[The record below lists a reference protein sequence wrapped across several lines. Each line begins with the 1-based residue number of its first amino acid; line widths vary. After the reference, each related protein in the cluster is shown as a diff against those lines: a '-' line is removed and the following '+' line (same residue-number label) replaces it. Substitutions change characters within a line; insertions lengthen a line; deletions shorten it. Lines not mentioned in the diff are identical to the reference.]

1 MNRKMIVFLSG
12 LMLVF
17 LVLSYG
23 GWNLRT
29 STEAVNKTVITA
41 VDYREL
47 WKTASNANADMDQ
60 TLKQLFDKGV
70 RYIGVKEL
78 TLRDLAFRG
87 DLYIQEYGPF
97 IAYNQSYSPEDWE
110 QARQAL
116 AQKGMTPNNISPSS
130 LVLVVKKTEV
140 ADFLSRELSS
150 RYQPE
155 QIIRFQ
161 SGGSEYFI
169 LDIELTQLDQRK
181 EAVPQLDAIVGF
193 DQNVL
198 DKLHKQGFSLIL
210 RPENSKGSNLQY
222 IADYQQLIDRY
233 NIKYILFSNEVPGYS
248 RDLQPI
254 EQLINKNHLLVG
266 IVETSEQL
274 KYLAQPGL
282 DPVMAAT
289 GYQVNRV
296 YSTTNDDYV
305 QTIDERYYRWM
316 RAVIDRGIR
325 VVYISPFK
333 DIKKSYSTNLDNTIK
348 IIGDFHWDIVT
359 KGFVLNQDLGHLPT
373 ASNPPW
379 RLLMIGFSLLAA
391 GTLYLG
397 LLFKLKP
404 PWIIGLLA
412 VGAIGLIAAI
422 FLVHM
427 DLTKL
432 FALAAAIIYP
442 SLSSLLL
449 LLYLRDSQSGL
460 PLKLLSSLG
469 IIVAVNMIGAYTII
483 CSLSDIQFIMNI
495 KEFTGVKLSFLFP
508 LLLFALNYFSC
519 FSGQQNL
526 FRYIWDVLNTKPS
539 YLVLLLFFL
548 AAGAGY
554 YYIGR
559 SGNNLV
565 SVSGLELKLR
575 EILEGN
581 LLARP
586 RFKEIIIG
594 YPALFA
600 AVYLYHKYRQEA
612 WLLILGFA
620 IIIGSISMVNSFCHV
635 FTAAYI
641 SIIRTAGGLM
651 LGIPAGLIAITGIW
665 FVEKCI
671 EAGGLRYKD

>member
-1 MNRKMIVFLSG
+1 MNRKMIAGLSG
-12 LMLVF
+12 LLLVF
-17 LVLSYG
+17 LALSYG

-29 STEAVNKTVITA
+29 STEAANKTVITA

-60 TLKQLFDKGV
+60 TLTQLYNQGV

-97 IAYNQSYSPEDWE
+97 VAYSQGYSPKDWE
-110 QARQAL
+110 QSRQAL
-116 AQKGMTPNNISPSS
+116 AMKGLTPDNISPSS
-130 LVLVVKKTEV
+130 LVLVIKKNDV
-140 ADFLSRELSS
+140 ADFISRELGS

-161 SGGSEYFI
+161 SGGIDYFI

-193 DQNVL
+193 DRAVL
-198 DKLHKQGFSLIL
+198 DKLQKQGFSLIL

-222 IADYQQLIDRY
+222 IVDYQQLIDRY
-233 NIKYILFSNEVPGYS
+233 HIKYILFSNEVPGYL

-282 DPVMAAT
+282 DPVLYAT

-348 IIGDFHWDIVT
+348 IIGDFHQDIVT
-359 KGFVLNQDLGHLPT
+359 KGFVLNQDLKHLPT
-373 ASNPPW
+373 TSNPPW
-379 RLLMIGFSLLAA
+379 RLLMIGLSLLTA

-404 PWIIGLLA
+404 PWIAGLLV

-432 FALAAAIIYP
+432 LALAAAIIYP
-442 SLSSLLL
+442 ALSSLLL
-449 LLYLRDSQSGL
+449 LLYLRDSHSGL
-460 PLKLLSSLG
+460 PVKLLSSLG
-469 IIVAVNMIGAYTII
+469 IIVAINMIGAYTII

-526 FRYIWDVLNTKPS
+526 FRYIWDVLNAKPS

-586 RFKEIIIG
+586 RFKEILIG

-612 WLLILGFA
+612 WLLILGFG

-635 FTAAYI
+635 FTAATI

-651 LGIPAGLIAITGIW
+651 LGIPAGLLTILAIW
-665 FVEKCI
+665 LLEK
-671 EAGGLRYKD
+671 AVKRWWVY

>member
-1 MNRKMIVFLSG
+1 MNRKMIVMLSG
-12 LMLVF
+12 LLLVF
-17 LVLSYG
+17 LALSYG
-23 GWNLRT
+23 GWKLRT
-29 STEAVNKTVITA
+29 DTEAENKTVITA

-60 TLKQLFDKGV
+60 TLKQLYDQGV

-78 TLRDLAFRG
+78 TLRDMAFRG
-87 DLYIQEYGPF
+87 DLYIQDYGPF
-97 IAYNQSYSPEDWE
+97 MAHSQSYSPKDWE

-116 AQKGMTPNNISPSS
+116 ANRGLTPDKITPSS
-130 LVLVVKKTEV
+130 LVLVTKKAGV
-140 ADFLSRELSS
+140 ADFISRELGS

-161 SGGSEYFI
+161 NSGVDYFI

-193 DQNVL
+193 DQTVL
-198 DKLHKQGFSLIL
+198 DKLRQQGFSLIL

-222 IADYQQLIDRY
+222 VADYQQLIDRY
-233 NIKYILFSNEVPGYS
+233 TIKYILFSNEVPGYPNN
-248 RDLQPI
+248 LLAI
-254 EQLINKNHLLVG
+254 ENLINKNNLLVG

-274 KYLAQPGL
+274 KYLPQPGL
-282 DPVMAAT
+282 DPVLYAT
-289 GYQVNRV
+289 GYQINRV

-333 DIKKSYSTNLDNTIK
+333 DVKKSYSTNLDNTIK
-348 IIGDFHWDIVT
+348 VIGDFHRDIVT
-359 KGFVLNQDLGHLPT
+359 KGFVLNQDLKHLPT
-373 ASNPPW
+373 TSNPPW
-379 RLLMIGFSLLAA
+379 RMMMIGLSLLTA

-404 PWIIGLLA
+404 PWIIALLVA
-412 VGAIGLIAAI
+412 GALGLIAAI

-432 FALAAAIIYP
+432 FALASAIIYP

-449 LLYLRDSQSGL
+449 LLYLRDSRAGL
-460 PLKLLSSLG
+460 ALNLLSSVA
-469 IIVAVNMIGAYTII
+469 IIVVVNMVGAYTII

-508 LLLFALNYFSC
+508 LLLFVLNYFSC
-519 FSGQQNL
+519 FSGQKNL
-526 FRYIWDVLNTKPS
+526 FRYIWDTLNAKPS

-635 FTAAYI
+635 FTAANI
-641 SIIRTAGGLM
+641 SIIRTAGGLL
-651 LGIPAGLIAITGIW
+651 LGIPAGLATIIVI
-665 FVEKCI
+665 VLLERVVNC
-671 EAGGLRYKD
+671 LMHSNRV

>member
-17 LVLSYG
+17 LALSYG

-29 STEAVNKTVITA
+29 STEAVNKTLITA

-60 TLKQLFDKGV
+60 TLKQLYDKGV

-97 IAYNQSYSPEDWE
+97 IAYNQSYSPGDWE

-116 AQKGMTPNNISPSS
+116 AQKGLTPDNISPSS

-161 SGGSEYFI
+161 SGGIEYFI

-348 IIGDFHWDIVT
+348 IIGDFHRDIVT

-412 VGAIGLIAAI
+412 AGAIGLIAAI

-449 LLYLRDSQSGL
+449 LIYLRDSQSGL
-460 PLKLLSSLG
+460 PVKLLASLG

-526 FRYIWDVLNTKPS
+526 FRYIWDVLNAKPS

-600 AVYLYHKYRQEA
+600 AVYLFHKYRQEA
-612 WLLILGFA
+612 WLLILGFG

-641 SIIRTAGGLM
+641 SIIRTMSGLM
-651 LGIPAGLIAITGIW
+651 LGIPVGLLTI
-665 FVEKCI
+665 FVVVLLEMLIKR
-671 EAGGLRYKD
+671 LLPDYLK

>member
-1 MNRKMIVFLSG
+1 MIVLLSG
-12 LMLVF
+12 LLLVF
-17 LVLSYG
+17 LALSYG
-23 GWNLRT
+23 GWRLRT
-29 STEAVNKTVITA
+29 GIEAENKTVITA

-47 WKTASNANADMDQ
+47 WKTSSNANADMDQ
-60 TLKQLFDKGV
+60 TLQRLYDQGI

-78 TLRDLAFRG
+78 TLRDMAFNG

-97 IAYNQSYSPEDWE
+97 MAYNQTYNPRDWE
-110 QARQAL
+110 QAHQAL
-116 AQKGMTPNNISPSS
+116 AGKGLTPADISPSS
-130 LVLVVKKTEV
+130 LTLVVKKPGV
-140 ADFLSRELSS
+140 ADFISRELGS

-161 SGGSEYFI
+161 SGGVDYFI
-169 LDIELTQLDQRK
+169 LDMEFAQLDKRK
-181 EAVPQLDAIVGF
+181 EAIPQLDAIVGF
-193 DQNVL
+193 DRDTL
-198 DKLHKQGFSLIL
+198 DKLYNQGFSLIL

-222 IADYQQLIDRY
+222 ISDYQQLIDRY
-233 NIKYILFSNEVPGYS
+233 DIKYILFSNEVPGTP
-248 RDLQPI
+248 DKLQGI
-254 EQLINKNHLLVG
+254 EELINQNHLLVG

-274 KYLAQPGL
+274 KYVAIPGL
-282 DPVMAAT
+282 DPVLAAT
-289 GYQVNRV
+289 GYPVNRV

-333 DIKKSYSTNLDNTIK
+333 DLKQDASTNLNNTIK
-348 IIGDFHWDIVT
+348 IIGDFHRDIAA
-359 KGFVLNQDLGHLPT
+359 KGFNLNQDLGHLPT
-373 ASNPPW
+373 TGNPPW
-379 RLLMIGFSLLAA
+379 ILLMIGLSLLTA

-404 PWIIGLLA
+404 PWVMGLFA
-412 VGAIGLIAAI
+412 AGALGLIGAL

-427 DLTKL
+427 NLSKL

-449 LLYLRDSQSGL
+449 LIYLRDSQARL
-460 PLKLLSSLG
+460 PLKLLSSLA
-469 IIVAVNMIGAYTII
+469 IIVAVNMIGAYTVIS
-483 CSLSDIQFIMNI
+483 SLSDIQFIMNI

-508 LLLFALNYFSC
+508 LMLFVLNYFSC
-519 FSGQQNL
+519 FSGDDNL
-526 FRYIWDVLNTKPS
+526 IHHIWDTLNAKPS

-586 RFKEIIIG
+586 RFKEIVIG
-594 YPALFA
+594 YPALLA

-612 WLLILGFA
+612 WLFILGFG

-635 FTAAYI
+635 FTAAEI

-651 LGIPAGLIAITGIW
+651 VGVLAGLMTMAGIW
-665 FVEKCI
+665 IVEK
-671 EAGGLRYKD
+671 LFQRVMSN

>member
-1 MNRKMIVFLSG
+1 MNRKMIIFLSG
-12 LMLVF
+12 LMLLF
-17 LVLSYG
+17 LALSYG

-29 STEAVNKTVITA
+29 STEAANKTVITA

-60 TLKQLFDKGV
+60 TLKQLYDKGV

-78 TLRDLAFRG
+78 TLRDMAFRG

-97 IAYNQSYSPEDWE
+97 IAYSQSFSPGDWE

-116 AQKGMTPNNISPSS
+116 AQKGLTPDNISPSS
-130 LVLVVKKTEV
+130 LVLVVKKTDV
-140 ADFLSRELSS
+140 ADFISRELGS

-161 SGGSEYFI
+161 SGGIEYFI

-181 EAVPQLDAIVGF
+181 EAVPQLDAMVGF
-193 DQNVL
+193 DRNVL
-198 DKLHKQGFSLIL
+198 DKLHQRGFSLIL

-254 EQLINKNHLLVG
+254 ENLINQNHLLVG

-348 IIGDFHWDIVT
+348 IIGDFHRDIVT
-359 KGFVLNQDLGHLPT
+359 KGFILNQDLGRLPT
-373 ASNPPW
+373 AGNPPW
-379 RLLMIGFSLLAA
+379 RLLMIGLSLLAA

-412 VGAIGLIAAI
+412 AGAIGLIAAI
-422 FLVHM
+422 FLLHM

-460 PLKLLSSLG
+460 PVKLLSSLG

-526 FRYIWDVLNTKPS
+526 FRYIWDVLSAKPS

-586 RFKEIIIG
+586 RFKEIMIG

-612 WLLILGFA
+612 WLLILGFG

-635 FTAAYI
+635 FTAATI
-641 SIIRTAGGLM
+641 SIIRTAGGLALGSL
-651 LGIPAGLIAITGIW
+651 LGICAIAGIW
-665 FVEKCI
+665 ILEKCI
-671 EAGGLRYKD
+671 KCWGLKI

>member
-1 MNRKMIVFLSG
+1 MNKKSIAALCCLLLIFLA
-12 LMLVF
+12 
-17 LVLSYG
+17 LSYG
-23 GWNLRT
+23 GWRLRT
-29 STEAVNKTVITA
+29 GIEAENKSLITA

-47 WKTASNANADMDQ
+47 WKTASNANADLDQ
-60 TLKQLFDKGV
+60 TLEQLYAQGV

-78 TLRDLAFRG
+78 TLRDMAFRG

-97 IAYNQSYSPEDWE
+97 ISYNQNYSPGDWE

-116 AQKGMTPNNISPSS
+116 AGKGLTPDKISPSS
-130 LVLVVKKTEV
+130 LVLVVKKADV
-140 ADFLSRELSS
+140 ADFLSRELGG

-155 QIIRFQ
+155 QIIRFS

-193 DQNVL
+193 DQTQL
-198 DKLHKQGFSLIL
+198 DKLHRQGFSLIL

-266 IVETSEQL
+266 IVETSEQI

-282 DPVMAAT
+282 DPVLNAT

-325 VVYISPFK
+325 IVYISPFK
-333 DIKKSYSTNLDNTIK
+333 DVKKSYSTNLNDTIK
-348 IIGDFHWDIVT
+348 IIGDFHRDIAA
-359 KGFVLNQDLGHLPT
+359 KGFVLNQDLKHLPT

-379 RLLMIGFSLLAA
+379 RLLMIGLSLLTA

-397 LLFKLKP
+397 LLFKLRP
-404 PWIIGLLA
+404 PWLIVLL
-412 VGAIGLIAAI
+412 GAGAFALIAAI

-427 DLTKL
+427 NLTKL
-432 FALAAAIIYP
+432 FALAAAVIYP

-449 LLYLRDSQSGL
+449 LLYLRDSRSGL
-460 PLKLLSSLG
+460 PAKLLASLG

-495 KEFTGVKLSFLFP
+495 KEFTGVKLSFLLP
-508 LLLFALNYFSC
+508 LLLFVLNYFSC
-519 FSGQQNL
+519 FSGRQNL
-526 FRYIWDVLNTKPS
+526 FRYIWDGLNANPS

-586 RFKEIIIG
+586 RFKEILVG

-600 AVYLYHKYRQEA
+600 AVYLYHQYRREA

-620 IIIGSISMVNSFCHV
+620 IVIGSISMVNSFCHV

-641 SIIRTAGGLM
+641 SIIRTAGGLG
-651 LGIPAGLIAITGIW
+651 LGVLAGVVTMAGIW
-665 FVEKCI
+665 LVEKI
-671 EAGGLRYKD
+671 VGLNK

>member
-1 MNRKMIVFLSG
+1 MNRKMIVLLSG

-17 LVLSYG
+17 LALSYG

-29 STEAVNKTVITA
+29 STEAANKTVITA

-60 TLKQLFDKGV
+60 TLKQLYDKGV

-78 TLRDLAFRG
+78 TLRDMAFRG

-97 IAYNQSYSPEDWE
+97 IAYSQSFSPGDWE

-116 AQKGMTPNNISPSS
+116 AGKGLTPDNISPSS
-130 LVLVVKKTEV
+130 LVLVIKKTEV
-140 ADFLSRELSS
+140 ADFISRELGS

-161 SGGSEYFI
+161 SGGIEYFI

-181 EAVPQLDAIVGF
+181 EAVPQLDAMVGF
-193 DQNVL
+193 DRNVL

-254 EQLINKNHLLVG
+254 ENLINKNHLLVG

-348 IIGDFHWDIVT
+348 IIGDFHRDIVT
-359 KGFVLNQDLGHLPT
+359 KGFVLNQDLGRLPT
-373 ASNPPW
+373 AGNPPW
-379 RLLMIGFSLLAA
+379 RLLMIGLSLLAA

-412 VGAIGLIAAI
+412 AGAIGLIAAI
-422 FLVHM
+422 FLLHM

-460 PLKLLSSLG
+460 PVKLLSSLG

-526 FRYIWDVLNTKPS
+526 FRYIWDVLSAKPS

-586 RFKEIIIG
+586 RFKEIMIG

-612 WLLILGFA
+612 WLLILGFG

-635 FTAAYI
+635 FTAATI
-641 SIIRTAGGLM
+641 SIIRTAGGLALGSL
-651 LGIPAGLIAITGIW
+651 LGICAIAGIW
-665 FVEKCI
+665 ILEKCI
-671 EAGGLRYKD
+671 KCWGLKI

>member
-1 MNRKMIVFLSG
+1 MNRKIIVALSS
-12 LMLVF
+12 LLLVF
-17 LVLSYG
+17 LALSYG

-29 STEAVNKTVITA
+29 STEAANKTVITA

-47 WKTASNANADMDQ
+47 WKTASSANADMDQ
-60 TLKQLFDKGV
+60 TLKQLYDKGV
-70 RYIGVKEL
+70 RYIGIKEL
-78 TLRDLAFRG
+78 TLRDMAFRG

-97 IAYNQSYSPEDWE
+97 IAYNQSYNPRDWE
-110 QARQAL
+110 QAVKAL
-116 AQKGMTPNNISPSS
+116 AGKGLTSESISPSS
-130 LVLVVKKTEV
+130 LVLVIKKAAV
-140 ADFLSRELSS
+140 ADFVSRELGS

-161 SGGSEYFI
+161 SGGIEYFI

-193 DQNVL
+193 DRSVL
-198 DKLHKQGFSLIL
+198 DKLQKQGFSLIL

-233 NIKYILFSNEVPGYS
+233 SIKYILFSNEVPGYS

-282 DPVMAAT
+282 DPVLYAT

-348 IIGDFHWDIVT
+348 VIGDFHRDIVT

-373 ASNPPW
+373 TSNPPW
-379 RLLMIGFSLLAA
+379 RLLMIGLSLLTA

-404 PWIIGLLA
+404 PWIIALLA
-412 VGAIGLIAAI
+412 IGALGLVAAI
-422 FLVHM
+422 FMVHM
-427 DLTKL
+427 DFTKL
-432 FALAAAIIYP
+432 FALASAIIYP

-449 LLYLRDSQSGL
+449 MLYLRDSQSGL
-460 PLKLLSSLG
+460 PLKLLSSVA

-508 LLLFALNYFSC
+508 LLLFVLNYFAC
-519 FSGQQNL
+519 FSGQKNL
-526 FRYIWDVLNTKPS
+526 FRYIWDTLNAKPS
-539 YLVLLLFFL
+539 YLVLLLFFI

-586 RFKEIIIG
+586 RFKEIVIG

-612 WLLILGFA
+612 WLLILGFG

-635 FTAAYI
+635 FTAASI
-641 SIIRTAGGLM
+641 SIIRTAGGLA
-651 LGIPAGLIAITGIW
+651 LGIAAGLLTL
-665 FVEKCI
+665 FVTWLLEMLIKRMASDLI
-671 EAGGLRYKD
+671 K